1 MTPDPYESL
10 AGDLYQRL
18 INASHVAPTS
28 CAAGASCIT
37 IAVLDGFVSL
47 QDSKLDAP
55 QRLARTQIYTAAEL
69 AAFVRDAKAGHYD
82 DIIETTQA
90 SG

>member
-1 MTPDPYESL
+1 MTDNPYDYL
-10 AGDLYQRL
+10 AKDLYRRL
-18 INASHVAPTS
+18 VNANHVAPTS

-37 IAVLDGFVSL
+37 IAAMDGFVSL
-47 QDSKLDAP
+47 QDSKLDGP
-55 QRLARTQIYTAAEL
+55 QRHARTQIYTAAEL

-82 DIIETTQA
+82 DIFDPTQS

>member
-1 MTPDPYESL
+1 MTHNPYEYL
-10 AGDLYQRL
+10 IGDLYRRL
-18 INASHVAPTS
+18 VNADHVAPTS

-37 IAVLDGFVSL
+37 IAVLDGFVSF
-47 QDSKLDAP
+47 QDSKLDEP
-55 QRLARTQIYTAAEL
+55 QRHARTQIYTTAEL

-82 DIIETTQA
+82 DILGLTQS